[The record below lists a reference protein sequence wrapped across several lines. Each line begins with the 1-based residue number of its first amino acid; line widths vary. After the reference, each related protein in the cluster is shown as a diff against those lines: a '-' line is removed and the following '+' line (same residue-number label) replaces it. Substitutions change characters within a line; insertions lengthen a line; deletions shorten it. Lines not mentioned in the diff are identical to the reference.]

1 MKIKDFFDKNGYIAP
16 TLCTIALAMNIY
28 NIHKTEEII
37 EEREQMIK
45 MLIEHEFDPFEQ
57 TVFVPLYLDEDQV
70 IQIDGHLAYKPVNV
84 VDSSYFEDGPCI
96 LFSNTEEVVTNGGED
111 FGEVVQDKDF
121 STKEGEFL
129 PYQHI
134 LIVSEDN
141 HDTWVN
147 PQEYDGYESIGF
159 GDVQDD
165 IFYYTLYTNT
175 ETVKCTNYTVEDG
188 KTKSLEFGTPVEKA
202 KVLRKGLL
210 RN

>member
-1 MKIKDFFDKNGYIAP
+1 MKIKDFFDKNGYITP

-28 NIHKTEEII
+28 NIHKTDEMI

-45 MLIEHEFDPFEQ
+45 MLTEHEFDPFEQ
-57 TVFVPLYLDEDQV
+57 TIHVPLYLDDDQV

-121 STKEGEFL
+121 STNEGEFL

-202 KVLRKGLL
+202 KVLRKEQ
-210 RN
+210 

>member
-1 MKIKDFFDKNGYIAP
+1 MKIKEFFDKIGYIAP

-45 MLIEHEFDPFEQ
+45 MLTEHEFDLFEQ
-57 TVFVPLYLDEDQV
+57 TIHVPLYLDDDQV

-96 LFSNTEEVVTNGGED
+96 LFSNTDEVVTNGGED

-202 KVLRKGLL
+202 KVLRKEQ
-210 RN
+210 

>member
-28 NIHKTEEII
+28 NIHKTDELI

-45 MLIEHEFDPFEQ
+45 MLTEHEFDPFEQ

-202 KVLRKGLL
+202 KVLRKEQ
-210 RN
+210 

>member
-57 TVFVPLYLDEDQV
+57 TVFVPLYLDDDQV

-202 KVLRKGLL
+202 KVLRKEQ
-210 RN
+210 

>member
-1 MKIKDFFDKNGYIAP
+1 MKIKEFFDKNGYIAP

-28 NIHKTEEII
+28 NIHKTDELI

-45 MLIEHEFDPFEQ
+45 MLTEHEFDPFEQ
-57 TVFVPLYLDEDQV
+57 TVLVPLYLDADQV
-70 IQIDGHLAYKPVNV
+70 IQIDGHLAYKPVSV
-84 VDSSYFEDGPCI
+84 VYSSYFEDGPCI
-96 LFSNTEEVVTNGGED
+96 SFSNTEEVITNGGEN

-129 PYQHI
+129 PYQHV
-134 LIVSEDN
+134 LIVPEDN
-141 HDTWVN
+141 YDACAN

-159 GDVQDD
+159 ETVQND
-165 IFYYTLYTNT
+165 IYYILYTNT

-202 KVLRKGLL
+202 KVLESIEKVV
-210 RN
+210 

>member
-28 NIHKTEEII
+28 NIHKTDELI

-45 MLIEHEFDPFEQ
+45 MLTEHEFDPFEQ
-57 TVFVPLYLDEDQV
+57 TVLVPLYLDADQV
-70 IQIDGHLAYKPVNV
+70 IQIDGHLAYKPVSV
-84 VDSSYFEDGPCI
+84 VYSSYFEDGPCI
-96 LFSNTEEVVTNGGED
+96 SFSNTEEVITNGGEN

-129 PYQHI
+129 PYQHV
-134 LIVSEDN
+134 LIVPEDN
-141 HDTWVN
+141 YDACAN

-159 GDVQDD
+159 ETVQND
-165 IFYYTLYTNT
+165 IYYILYTNT

-202 KVLRKGLL
+202 KVLESIEKVV
-210 RN
+210 

>member
-28 NIHKTEEII
+28 NIHKTDEMI

-45 MLIEHEFDPFEQ
+45 MLTEHEFDPFEQ
-57 TVFVPLYLDEDQV
+57 TIHVPLYLDDDQV

-121 STKEGEFL
+121 STNEGEFL

-202 KVLRKGLL
+202 KVLRKEQ
-210 RN
+210 

>member
-1 MKIKDFFDKNGYIAP
+1 MKIKEFFDKNGYIAP

-202 KVLRKGLL
+202 KVLRKEQ
-210 RN
+210 

>member
-1 MKIKDFFDKNGYIAP
+1 MKIKEFFDKNGYIAP

-28 NIHKTEEII
+28 NIHKTDELI

-45 MLIEHEFDPFEQ
+45 MLTEHEFDPFEQ
-57 TVFVPLYLDEDQV
+57 TIHVPLYLDDDQV

-202 KVLRKGLL
+202 KVLRKEQ
-210 RN
+210 

>member
-1 MKIKDFFDKNGYIAP
+1 MKIKEFFDKNGYIAP

-28 NIHKTEEII
+28 NIHKTDEMI

-45 MLIEHEFDPFEQ
+45 MLTEHEFDPFEQ
-57 TVFVPLYLDEDQV
+57 TIHVPLYLDDDQV

-129 PYQHI
+129 PYQHV
-134 LIVSEDN
+134 LIVPEDN
-141 HDTWVN
+141 YDACAN
-147 PQEYDGYESIGF
+147 PQDYDGYESIGF
-159 GDVQDD
+159 ETVQDD
-165 IFYYTLYTNT
+165 IYYYVLYANT

-188 KTKSLEFGTPVEKA
+188 QTKSLEFGTPVEKA
-202 KVLRKGLL
+202 KVLRKEQ
-210 RN
+210 

>member
-1 MKIKDFFDKNGYIAP
+1 MKIKEFFDKNGYIAP

-28 NIHKTEEII
+28 NIHKTDEMI

-45 MLIEHEFDPFEQ
+45 MLTEQEFDPFEQ
-57 TVFVPLYLDEDQV
+57 TIHVPLYLDEDQV

-121 STKEGEFL
+121 STNEGEFL

-202 KVLRKGLL
+202 KVLRKEQ
-210 RN
+210 

>member
-28 NIHKTEEII
+28 NIHKTDEMI

-45 MLIEHEFDPFEQ
+45 MLTEHEFDPFEQ
-57 TVFVPLYLDEDQV
+57 TVLVPLYLDEDQV
-70 IQIDGHLAYKPVNV
+70 IQIDGHLAYKPVSV
-84 VDSSYFEDGPCI
+84 VYGSYFEDGPCI
-96 LFSNTEEVVTNGGED
+96 SFSNTEEVIANGVED

-134 LIVSEDN
+134 LIVPEDN
-141 HDTWVN
+141 YDACAN

-159 GDVQDD
+159 ETVQNG
-165 IFYYTLYTNT
+165 IYYVLYTNT
-175 ETVKCTNYTVEDG
+175 ETVKCTNYTIEDG
-188 KTKSLEFGTPVEKA
+188 QTKSLEFGTPVEKA
-202 KVLRKGLL
+202 KVLRKEQ
-210 RN
+210 

>member
-202 KVLRKGLL
+202 KVLRKEQ
-210 RN
+210 

>member
-28 NIHKTEEII
+28 NIHKTDEMI

-45 MLIEHEFDPFEQ
+45 MLTEHEFDPFEQ
-57 TVFVPLYLDEDQV
+57 TIHVPLYLDDDQV
-70 IQIDGHLAYKPVNV
+70 IQIDGHLAYKPVSV
-84 VDSSYFEDGPCI
+84 VYSSYFEDGPCI
-96 LFSNTEEVVTNGGED
+96 LFSNTEEVVTNGVEN

-129 PYQHI
+129 PYQHV
-134 LIVSEDN
+134 LIVPEDN
-141 HDTWVN
+141 YDACAN
-147 PQEYDGYESIGF
+147 PQDYDGYESIGF
-159 GDVQDD
+159 ETVQDD
-165 IFYYTLYTNT
+165 IYYYVLYTNT

-202 KVLRKGLL
+202 KVLRKEQ
-210 RN
+210 

>member
-1 MKIKDFFDKNGYIAP
+1 MKIKEFFDKNGYIAP

-28 NIHKTEEII
+28 NIHKTDELI

-45 MLIEHEFDPFEQ
+45 MLTEHEFDPFEQ
-57 TVFVPLYLDEDQV
+57 TVLVPLYLDADQV
-70 IQIDGHLAYKPVNV
+70 IQIDGHLAYKPVSV
-84 VDSSYFEDGPCI
+84 VYSSYFEDGPCI
-96 LFSNTEEVVTNGGED
+96 SFSNTEEVITNGGEN

-129 PYQHI
+129 PYQHV
-134 LIVSEDN
+134 LIVPEDN
-141 HDTWVN
+141 YDACAN

-159 GDVQDD
+159 ETVQND
-165 IFYYTLYTNT
+165 IYYILYTNT

-202 KVLRKGLL
+202 KVLRKEQ
-210 RN
+210 

>member
-28 NIHKTEEII
+28 NIHKTDEMI

-45 MLIEHEFDPFEQ
+45 MLTEHEFDPFEQ

-202 KVLRKGLL
+202 KVLRKEQ
-210 RN
+210 

>member
-28 NIHKTEEII
+28 NIHKTDEMI

-45 MLIEHEFDPFEQ
+45 MLTEHEFDPFEQ

-188 KTKSLEFGTPVEKA
+188 NTKSLEFGTPVEKA
-202 KVLRKGLL
+202 KVLRKEQ
-210 RN
+210 

>member
-28 NIHKTEEII
+28 NIHKTDEMI

-45 MLIEHEFDPFEQ
+45 MLTEHEFDPFEQ
-57 TVFVPLYLDEDQV
+57 TIHVPLYLDDDQV
-70 IQIDGHLAYKPVNV
+70 IQIDGHLAYKPVSV
-84 VDSSYFEDGPCI
+84 VYSSYFEDGPCI
-96 LFSNTEEVVTNGGED
+96 LFSNTEEVVTNGVEN

-129 PYQHI
+129 PYQHV
-134 LIVSEDN
+134 LIVPEDN
-141 HDTWVN
+141 YDACAN
-147 PQEYDGYESIGF
+147 PQDYDGYESIGF
-159 GDVQDD
+159 ETVQDD
-165 IFYYTLYTNT
+165 IYYYVLYANT

-202 KVLRKGLL
+202 KVLRKEQ
-210 RN
+210 

>member
-28 NIHKTEEII
+28 NIHKTDEMI

-45 MLIEHEFDPFEQ
+45 MLTEHEFDPFEQ
-57 TVFVPLYLDEDQV
+57 TVLVPLYLDDDQV
-70 IQIDGHLAYKPVNV
+70 IQIDGHLAYKPDSV
-84 VDSSYFEDGPCI
+84 VYSSYFEDGPCI
-96 LFSNTEEVVTNGGED
+96 SFSNTEEVIANGVED

-134 LIVSEDN
+134 LIVPEDN
-141 HDTWVN
+141 YDACAN

-159 GDVQDD
+159 ETVQNG
-165 IFYYTLYTNT
+165 IYYVLYTNT
-175 ETVKCTNYTVEDG
+175 ETVKCTNYTIEDG
-188 KTKSLEFGTPVEKA
+188 QTKSLEFGTPVEKA
-202 KVLRKGLL
+202 KVLRKEQ
-210 RN
+210 

>member
-28 NIHKTEEII
+28 NIHKTDEMI

-45 MLIEHEFDPFEQ
+45 MLTEHEFDPFEQ
-57 TVFVPLYLDEDQV
+57 TIHVPLYLDDDQV
-70 IQIDGHLAYKPVNV
+70 IQIDGHLAYKPDSV
-84 VDSSYFEDGPCI
+84 VYSSYFEDGPCI

-202 KVLRKGLL
+202 KVLRKEQ
-210 RN
+210 

>member
-1 MKIKDFFDKNGYIAP
+1 MKIKEFFDKNGYIAP

-28 NIHKTEEII
+28 NIHKTDELI

-45 MLIEHEFDPFEQ
+45 MLTEHEFDPFEQ
-57 TVFVPLYLDEDQV
+57 TVLVPLYLDDDQV
-70 IQIDGHLAYKPVNV
+70 IQIDGHLAYKPDSV
-84 VDSSYFEDGPCI
+84 VYSSYFEDGPCI
-96 LFSNTEEVVTNGGED
+96 SFSNTEEVITNGVEN

-129 PYQHI
+129 PYQHV
-134 LIVSEDN
+134 LIVPEDN
-141 HDTWVN
+141 YDACAN

-159 GDVQDD
+159 ETVQND
-165 IFYYTLYTNT
+165 IYYILYTNT

-202 KVLRKGLL
+202 KVLRKEQ
-210 RN
+210 

>member
-70 IQIDGHLAYKPVNV
+70 IQIDGHLAYKPVKV

-202 KVLRKGLL
+202 KVLRKEQ
-210 RN
+210 

>member
-1 MKIKDFFDKNGYIAP
+1 MKIKEFFDKNGYIAP

-45 MLIEHEFDPFEQ
+45 MLTEHEFDLFEQ
-57 TVFVPLYLDEDQV
+57 TIHVPLYLDDDQV

-202 KVLRKGLL
+202 KVLRKEQ
-210 RN
+210 

>member
-1 MKIKDFFDKNGYIAP
+1 MKIKEFFDKNGYIAP

-45 MLIEHEFDPFEQ
+45 MLTEHEFDLFEQ
-57 TVFVPLYLDEDQV
+57 TIHVPLYLDDDQV

-96 LFSNTEEVVTNGGED
+96 LFSNTDEVVTNGGED

-202 KVLRKGLL
+202 KVLRKEQ
-210 RN
+210 

>member
-28 NIHKTEEII
+28 NIHKTDEMI

-202 KVLRKGLL
+202 KVLRKEQ
-210 RN
+210 